1 MTRVRI
7 DFPWTAAVC
16 AAALVATA
24 FASAGWGA
32 DALVSDRRLLGG
44 ELWRALTGPLVHA
57 TWAHLVRDVAL
68 TAIVGIAYE
77 EPLARRWPV
86 LILLGLAVP
95 TLVSLTAGGVSIY
108 YGLSGLS
115 HALIAAAV
123 GVELVARRGPA
134 RLLAAVVAA
143 AMGAKVGYELVSG
156 SPAFFMDLGEGVRQ
170 LPIAHAAGAAVGAGL
185 AGWMARSVERAGV
198 AAPRPSVA
206 DDAG

>member
-1 MTRVRI
+1 MTRMRI

-24 FASAGWGA
+24 CAAAGWGA

-57 TWAHLVRDVAL
+57 TWAHLVRDVSL

-77 EPLARRWPV
+77 QPLARRCPA

-95 TLVSLTAGGVSIY
+95 TFVSLMAGGVSIY

-115 HALIAAAV
+115 HALIAAAA
-123 GVELVARRGPA
+123 GVELALRRGPA
-134 RLLAAVVAA
+134 RLLAGAVAA
-143 AMGAKVGYELVSG
+143 ALVAKVGYELISG

-185 AGWMARSVERAGV
+185 AGWMARPLGKAGV
-198 AAPRPSVA
+198 APPRPSAA
-206 DDAG
+206 DEAG